1 MNVNTIR
8 NRSVWG
14 LLVCTPVSWAEEP
27 LAVDIKRLSLDTA
40 LSIGR
45 AAISECRSR
54 GIQISVIVIDRGG
67 HTQVA
72 LRDTVAT
79 DLTLRIAPQK
89 AYAALSFNAPTSEL
103 SARAN
108 SPLGK
113 LDGLVMAAGG
123 LPIQAGGEIYG
134 AVGVSGA
141 PSGTVDEAC
150 AAAGIKAVIDDLEM
164 GL

>member
-1 MNVNTIR
+1 MNVKTIR
-8 NRSVWG
+8 NWSVLG
-14 LLVCTPVSWAEEP
+14 LLVSVPAGWAEEP
-27 LAVDIKRLSLDTA
+27 VAVDIKRLSLDTA
-40 LSIGR
+40 LSISR

-54 GIQISVIVIDRGG
+54 GIQIGVAVIDRGG

-89 AYAALSFNAPTSEL
+89 AYAALSFNVPTSEL
-103 SARAN
+103 SGRSN

-150 AAAGIKAVIDDLEM
+150 AAAGIKAVIDDLEL
-164 GL
+164 GS

>member
-1 MNVNTIR
+1 MDKHIIR
-8 NRSVWG
+8 YIVFPG
-14 LLVCTPVSWAEEP
+14 LLIFASASWATEP
-27 LAVDIKRLSLDTA
+27 VAVNIKRLTLDTA
-40 LSIGR
+40 LTIGL
-45 AAISECRSR
+45 AAISECRRR
-54 GIQISVIVIDRGG
+54 GIHVGVVVMDRGG

-103 SARAN
+103 SSRAN

-123 LPIQAGGEIYG
+123 LPIQAGGAMYG
-134 AVGVSGA
+134 AIGVSGA
-141 PSGTVDEAC
+141 SSGDVDEAC
-150 AAAGIKAVIDDLEM
+150 AAAGIDAAIDNLEM
-164 GL
+164 ES